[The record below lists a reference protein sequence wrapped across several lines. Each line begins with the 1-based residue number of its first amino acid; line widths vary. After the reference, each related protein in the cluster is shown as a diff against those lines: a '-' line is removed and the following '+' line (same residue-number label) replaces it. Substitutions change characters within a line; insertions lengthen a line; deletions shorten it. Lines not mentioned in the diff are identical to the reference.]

1 MLVAKTA
8 RANAGEHGKTSVD
21 FPLKHS
27 SSSWYAEER
36 EEIFMVPSDLL
47 LQLIAHLQ
55 SDDSVAHGRRAL
67 LDYLRKSTGASL
79 GLVLVLHRGDNVLTL
94 LERCGRRPRHPARS
108 RPDSIELPRKEIFD
122 PRHIPLDGVFYHAL
136 HMQGILHVPD
146 LFSDPLSLEE
156 ERYWASP
163 GAHVILGAIGAK
175 AQHNSPQGLLV
186 LCFSS
191 RHKEADKAR
200 AGTQPAID
208 EVSLLIGISLLSVY
222 LSDSEKDALSTLYK
236 LHIAEQKALIEQERS
251 RIAHDIHAGVVQQ
264 IAYVLR
270 KLEFVQRTLEKQF
283 TTEAALHEIAQA
295 STILEATLND
305 LRLDISSLIPRQL
318 EELGFNTILQALLD
332 NYALN
337 EPGLEI
343 RYHIDDPNMIPS
355 TLEDPVFRF
364 IQEAL
369 NNVRKHARAS
379 HVTIRIHMLSG
390 SLTVQVSDN
399 GTGFL
404 PEQEIKGAQP
414 GQHVGLRLVRE
425 HIERAG
431 GILEIRSKS
440 GEGTTLKARFP
451 LTSPAVILTNR
462 EQEVL
467 RLLVEGSSNQTIARQ
482 LSVSIE
488 TVKSHVH
495 HIMQKMHVKGR
506 TQAAVVATKQH
517 WL

>member
-1 MLVAKTA
+1 
-8 RANAGEHGKTSVD
+8 
-21 FPLKHS
+21 
-27 SSSWYAEER
+27 
-36 EEIFMVPSDLL
+36 MVPSDQL

-67 LDYLRKSTGASL
+67 LDYLRKSTGAGL
-79 GLVLVLHRGDNVLTL
+79 GLIFVLDRGDRVLTL
-94 LERCGRRPRHPARS
+94 LEHSGRRPRHPAPS
-108 RPDSIELPRKEIFD
+108 RPDSRKEIFD
-122 PRHIPLDGVFYHAL
+122 PRRIPLDGVFYHAL
-136 HMQGILHVPD
+136 QMQGILHVPD

-163 GAHVILGAIGAK
+163 GGHVILGAIGAK
-175 AQHNSPQGLLV
+175 APPQNISQGLLV
-186 LCFSS
+186 LCFSP
-191 RHKEADKAR
+191 RHKGADEAGAI
-200 AGTQPAID
+200 TQPAID

-222 LSDSEKDALSTLYK
+222 LSDVKKDTLSNLYK

-264 IAYVLR
+264 LAYVLR

-283 TTEAALHEIAQA
+283 TTEATLHEIAQA
-295 STILEATLND
+295 SSMLEATLND
-305 LRLDISSLIPRQL
+305 LRVGISSLIPKQL
-318 EELGFNTILQALLD
+318 EELGFNALLQALLD

-343 RYHIDDPNMIPS
+343 RYHIDDPNLIPS
-355 TLEDPVFRF
+355 TLEDPIFRF

-369 NNVRKHARAS
+369 NNVRKHAHAS
-379 HVTIRIHMLSG
+379 QVIIRIYVLSG

-399 GTGFL
+399 GSGFL
-404 PEQEIKGAQP
+404 PEPENKGAQP
-414 GQHVGLRLVRE
+414 GQHFGLRLMRE
-425 HIERAG
+425 HIEHAG
-431 GILEIRSKS
+431 GRLEIRSKS
-440 GEGTTLKARFP
+440 GEGATLKARFP
-451 LTSPAVILTNR
+451 LTSPAVMLTHR

-467 RLLVEGSSNQTIARQ
+467 RLLVEGSFNQSIARQ

-506 TQAAVVATKQH
+506 TQAAVVATNQH